1 MIITYLKSNNQI
13 ISIIKGFPSIWEH
26 NNQLLIEGG
35 VYPLLND
42 LTNTGWG
49 CYEDKVIEKQYDE
62 SGIEFPL
69 YLTDLDL
76 QPIVGHYLSSSIH
89 VGKLKAVDVTKAKPV
104 TITRRYLGQDY
115 DVACLVTQSVVELY
129 QSGKII
135 VGDFVLISFVEEI
148 PNTVEMSVAIVIDK
162 VYKSW

>member
-1 MIITYLKSNNQI
+1 MVITYLKSNNQVV
-13 ISIIKGFPSIWEH
+13 SIIEGFPKIWEAS
-26 NNQLLIEGG
+26 NQLLIENGMC
-35 VYPLLND
+35 PLIND
-42 LTNTGWG
+42 LTKAGWG
-49 CYEDKVIEKQYDE
+49 CYEDEVIERQYDDND
-62 SGIEFPL
+62 IELPL

-89 VGKLKAVDVTKAKPV
+89 VGKLKAIDVTKAKPV

-115 DVACLVTQSVVELY
+115 DVECLVTQSVVELY

-135 VGDFVLISFVEEI
+135 VGDFVLISFVEEV
-148 PNTVEMSVAIVIDK
+148 PNTVEIRVAIVIDK